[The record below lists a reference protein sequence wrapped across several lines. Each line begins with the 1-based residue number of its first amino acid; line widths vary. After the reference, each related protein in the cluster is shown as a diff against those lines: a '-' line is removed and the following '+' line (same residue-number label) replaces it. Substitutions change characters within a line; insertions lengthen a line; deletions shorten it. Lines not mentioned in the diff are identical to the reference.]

1 LPLLSVTNLTKSFG
15 GIRAVTDLSFE
26 VEQGEIFGLIGPNGS
41 GKTVTINCVAG
52 SYSPDSGRIVFD
64 GKEITGSMPHQVARF
79 GINRTYQLTRIYPN
93 LSVSESL
100 LFAAQPKSIGSG
112 FRSFIRSLYRRY
124 QQSAMDHV
132 DEVLRTTG
140 LETAKGELARNLSYG
155 QQKTLEF
162 ACLLVIN
169 PLPRMLLLDEP
180 TAGLQASEVEGFMDT
195 ISRLRKQGMTFL
207 VIEHNLRF
215 IMKICDRITVLNY
228 GKKIA
233 EGLPDEV
240 RKHEEVIKAYLGR

>member
-1 LPLLSVTNLTKSFG
+1 
-15 GIRAVTDLSFE
+15 
-26 VEQGEIFGLIGPNGS
+26 
-41 GKTVTINCVAG
+41 
-52 SYSPDSGRIVFD
+52 
-64 GKEITGSMPHQVARF
+64 
-79 GINRTYQLTRIYPN
+79 
-93 LSVSESL
+93 
-100 LFAAQPKSIGSG
+100 
-112 FRSFIRSLYRRY
+112 
-124 QQSAMDHV
+124 
-132 DEVLRTTG
+132 
-140 LETAKGELARNLSYG
+140 
-155 QQKTLEF
+155 
-162 ACLLVIN
+162 
-169 PLPRMLLLDEP
+169 MLLLDEP